1 MTYTRSNKQ
10 PSPGEIVHD
19 DLDEQDNLFE
29 EEEKEEESEPKQQQE
44 KQKQKDQTQ
53 QEEMEEEDEGFS
65 AVLVTTLKVCIGSS
79 SDGVTHL
86 Y

>member
-10 PSPGEIVHD
+10 PSPEEIVHG

-29 EEEKEEESEPKQQQE
+29 EEEKEEEKEPKQQQE
-44 KQKQKDQTQ
+44 KQKDQTQ